1 MGSYYYNVRLKNR
14 AWTEVYISEIERP
27 VGQYVLLQA
36 EFIMENHP
44 ALNRPFPPDVGI
56 IVSKLSEDDAKVAM
70 EKARRTNNN
79 FIPEII
85 CSITKDEFDS
95 NSIPL
100 GTKEIK
106 ERRKA
111 EIAAA
116 SKKAGPR

>member
-27 VGQYVLLQA
+27 VGQYVLLYP
-36 EFIMENHP
+36 EYGEGSIKWSG
-44 ALNRPFPPDVGI
+44 RSFPPDVGI
-56 IVSKLSEDDAKVAM
+56 IDSEVPAKDWKSVE
-70 EKARRTNNN
+70 EKENRNNRT
-79 FIPEII
+79 IPGII

-100 GTKEIK
+100 GKKEIK

-111 EIAAA
+111 EIAAV